1 MNIIVNRKTF
11 PFESTGGTCITTYEY
26 GHCLAESETT
36 TILKHTWL
44 PRKRKRIKEGNLYIF
59 DIGFVANLKYIF
71 KYKANINR
79 LEIHSALSIYGLLYA
94 LFARSCGLPFFY
106 SGHGS
111 FDSFL
116 LEGGSFPFR
125 MYRQIRMRIF
135 DICCLMLCK
144 KYILNSIGEGEKL
157 ALIPNSIIRNK
168 LVVREN
174 SPPLHTL
181 NHILIES
188 GVKDIDSIPN
198 PCQLKDDLPESPY
211 LLFIG
216 RVVAKKCI
224 IETMHWVVENSHRFE
239 KNIVL
244 IIAHCN
250 DDQQY
255 LRKCK
260 LVAKELGEEK
270 FIFIGPAQGLLKLSL
285 IKFAYAGILKSKSE
299 GNPIFAQECLMLGT
313 RLLLSPQC
321 NIEPSNLV
329 ELI

>member
-1 MNIIVNRKTF
+1 M
-11 PFESTGGTCITTYEY
+11 
-26 GHCLAESETT
+26 A
-36 TILKHTWL
+36 
-44 PRKRKRIKEGNLYIF
+44 KE
-59 DIGFVANLKYIF
+59 
-71 KYKANINR
+71 
-79 LEIHSALSIYGLLYA
+79 
-94 LFARSCGLPFFY
+94 
-106 SGHGS
+106 
-111 FDSFL
+111 
-116 LEGGSFPFR
+116 
-125 MYRQIRMRIF
+125 
-135 DICCLMLCK
+135 
-144 KYILNSIGEGEKL
+144 EKL
-157 ALIPNSIIRNK
+157 ALIPNSIINNK

-224 IETMHWVVENSHRFE
+224 IETMHWVVENSNRFE

-250 DDQQY
+250 DDQ
-255 LRKCK
+255 LNI
-260 LVAKELGEEK
+260 LESVN
-270 FIFIGPAQGLLKLSL
+270 SL
-285 IKFAYAGILKSKSE
+285 PKNWVKKNYFYWSSTRLAEIKFNKICIAREILKSKSE

-313 RLLLSPQC
+313 RLFLSPQC